1 MAAATRDVKT
11 KIVIDGEK
19 EFKSALTSINSELKK
34 MSSELKLT
42 ETEYAGQANTT
53 EALTAKMKALQNV
66 LDAQKKKTE
75 TLSAAL
81 KNAESAQKAYGNRVE
96 ELKGKLANVQG
107 EMEKMGDATGDNA
120 DEMAKLKEEQEKLN
134 KELAEAEAHYAVAEK
149 SANNWAAS
157 VNSSKVKEQEL
168 NRELQETNKY
178 LDEAKGSADGC
189 ATSIDEMGNK
199 AKDAGDNTSDA
210 MEELGKAIVA
220 AGITKALKEIVDAM
234 AECVQA
240 SIEFESAIAG
250 VFKTVDGT
258 EEQLQEISDAI
269 KDMATR
275 MPASASEIAA
285 VAEAA
290 GQLGIATESITSF
303 TETMVNLGVATNMTA
318 EEAATNLAR
327 FANITGMSADNYD
340 RLGSTIVALGNN
352 FATTESEI
360 TAMSTNLASAGELAG
375 LSEPEILA
383 LSAAMSSVGIAAEA
397 GGTAMT
403 QTLTAIETFVD
414 EGGDNL
420 NTIADIAGVSAAEFT
435 AAWESSPITA
445 IQMFISGIADMSA
458 SGESATAVLD
468 DLGMS
473 GVRQSNMIR
482 SLALANE
489 QFAGA
494 IGLAN
499 QAWDAN
505 NALTEEASKRYA
517 TTESKI
523 EMMKNSFTN
532 LKTAI
537 GDQLTPALGKLAEM
551 GNKAFDWATEFVEN
565 NPDLI
570 QALNLIVVMAGT
582 VLTTFTAWSGI
593 TWIAGKVTKAVTA
606 FNIALAANPAGA
618 IALAIGVLISAI
630 ATLALTCDTTTNT
643 YVDLIQEVEESRNT
657 YQETAAAMAEE
668 NDNILALVSQVQALA
683 DVENK
688 TALQKEQLVEL
699 TNQLNEAVPDLGL
712 AYDEV
717 TDSLNMTV
725 DAMMDLIKA
734 QMQQEELQEKA
745 RRAIEIEKQLA
756 ELKEQQAKAQDEVT
770 RAQENYNNATSK
782 GSRFNRQQE
791 KQTNSLS
798 SALTVAKNKY
808 NALTEQIEALETEYD
823 GLTDEAEAASEAIN
837 GMDSTGV
844 AATVNEI
851 TTNMQNLTQSYKDAY
866 ASAID
871 SINGQISTF
880 EKMPAT
886 VSTAVGD
893 VISALDSQVEYLTN
907 YSENLKKAVE
917 LGLSEGLVQ
926 ALSDGSAESAAILQG
941 IVDDGGKKIDELN
954 TAFSE
959 VSVAKSTLADTM
971 AEAEVDFN
979 AKCEQIVQDAKNMIA
994 GLELPDVAAKAGA
1007 ATGQAYLNGLTNA
1020 LSGYIAGSYP
1030 SVPSDFV
1037 GPVKP
1042 TTNNVTVNVTSP
1054 KTLSPS
1060 EIAKEQTKALRWATQ
1075 YAR

>member
-11 KIVIDGEK
+11 RIVIDGEK
-19 EFKSALTSINSELKK
+19 EFKSALTNINSELKK

-42 ETEYAGQANTT
+42 ETQYAGQANTT
-53 EALTAKMKALQNV
+53 EALTAKVKALQNV
-66 LDAQKKKTE
+66 LEAQKKKTE
-75 TLSAAL
+75 TLTAAM
-81 KNAESAQKAYGNRVE
+81 KNAESAQTAYGNRIA
-96 ELKGKLANVQG
+96 ELKEKLANVQG
-107 EMEKMGDATGDNA
+107 EMEKMGDATGENA
-120 DEMAKLKEEQEKLN
+120 DEMAKLKAEQEELN
-134 KELAEAEAHYAVAEK
+134 KQLAEAEAHYATAEK
-149 SANNWAAS
+149 SANNWATS
-157 VNSSKVKEQEL
+157 LNSSKVKEEEL
-168 NRELQETNKY
+168 NRELQDTNKY
-178 LDEAKGSADGC
+178 LDEAKNSADGC

-199 AKDAGDNTSDA
+199 SKEAGKNTSDA
-210 MEELGKAIVA
+210 MEELGNAIVA
-220 AGITKALKEIVDAM
+220 AGITKGLKEIVDAM

-258 EEQLQEISDAI
+258 EEQLQGISDAI
-269 KDMATR
+269 KDMATK

-290 GQLGIATESITSF
+290 GQLGIATDSITSF
-303 TETMVNLGVATNMTA
+303 TETMINLGVATNMTA

-414 EGGDNL
+414 EGGENL
-420 NTIADIAGVSAAEFT
+420 ETIADIAGVSASEFA

-494 IGLAN
+494 IDLAN
-499 QAWDAN
+499 DAWEAN
-505 NALTEEASKRYA
+505 TALTEEAEKRYE
-517 TTESKI
+517 TTESKLQ
-523 EMMKNSFTN
+523 MLQNSFTN
-532 LKTAI
+532 LKAAI
-537 GDQLTPALGKLAEM
+537 GDQLTPALAKIADAGTDGFK
-551 GNKAFDWATEFVEN
+551 WATEFVEE
-565 NPDLI
+565 NPDVVK
-570 QALNLIVVMAGT
+570 ALTAVASAAATVVVAFTGWS
-582 VLTTFTAWSGI
+582 VLHTLLPKLMTLMTGFN
-593 TWIAGKVTKAVTA
+593 AV
-606 FNIALAANPAGA
+606 LAANPAGA
-618 IALAIGVLISAI
+618 IALAVGALASAI
-630 ATLALTCDTTTNT
+630 AVLCLTCENTTTV
-643 YVDLIQEVEESRNT
+643 YQDYIHEVEDSRT
-657 YQETAAAMAEE
+657 AYQETAAAMAEE
-668 NDNILALVSQVQALA
+668 NDNILSLVAQVQALA

-699 TNQLNEAVPDLGL
+699 TNQLNEAVPNLGL

-745 RRAIEIEKQLA
+745 RRAIEIEQQLA

-770 RAQENYNNATSK
+770 AAQEKYNNATSK

-798 SALTVAKNKY
+798 TALTVAKNKY
-808 NALTEQIEALETEYD
+808 DAITEQIEALETEY
-823 GLTDEAEAASEAIN
+823 GELTTEAEEATDAIN

-844 AATVNEI
+844 TATVNEI
-851 TTNMQNLTQSYKDAY
+851 TTNMQNLTQAYKDAY
-866 ASAID
+866 DSALD

-880 EKMPAT
+880 ETMPAT
-886 VSTAVGD
+886 VSTAIGD
-893 VISALDSQVEYLTN
+893 VIAALDSQIEYLNN

-941 IVDDGGKKIDELN
+941 IVDDGGAKIDELN
-954 TAFSE
+954 AAFSE

-971 AEAEVDFN
+971 AEAEIDFN
-979 AKCEQIVQDAKNMIA
+979 AKCEQIVQDAKNMVA

-1020 LSGYIAGSYP
+1020 LSGYIASSYP
-1030 SVPSDFV
+1030 TVSSDFV

-1054 KTLSPS
+1054 KTLSPT

>member
-19 EFKSALTSINSELKK
+19 EFKSALTNINSELKK

-42 ETEYAGQANTT
+42 ETQYAGQANTT
-53 EALTAKMKALQNV
+53 EALTAKVKALQNV
-66 LDAQKKKTE
+66 LEAQKKKTE
-75 TLSAAL
+75 TLTAAM
-81 KNAESAQKAYGNRVE
+81 KNAESAQTAYGNRIA
-96 ELKGKLANVQG
+96 ELKEKLANVQG

-120 DEMAKLKEEQEKLN
+120 DEMAKLKEEQEELN
-134 KELAEAEAHYAVAEK
+134 KQLAEAEAHYATAEK

-157 VNSSKVKEQEL
+157 LNSSKVKEEEL
-168 NRELQETNKY
+168 NRELQDTNKY

-199 AKDAGDNTSDA
+199 SKEAGKNTSDA
-210 MEELGKAIVA
+210 MEELGNAIVA
-220 AGITKALKEIVDAM
+220 AGITKGLKEIVDAM

-258 EEQLQEISDAI
+258 EEQLQGISDAI

-290 GQLGIATESITSF
+290 GQLGIATDSITSF
-303 TETMVNLGVATNMTA
+303 TETMINLGVATNMTA

-414 EGGDNL
+414 EGGENL
-420 NTIADIAGVSAAEFT
+420 ETIADIAGVSASEFA

-494 IGLAN
+494 IDLAN
-499 QAWDAN
+499 DAWEAN
-505 NALTEEASKRYA
+505 TALTEEAEKRYE
-517 TTESKI
+517 TTESKLQ
-523 EMMKNSFTN
+523 MLQNSFTN

-537 GDQLTPALGKLAEM
+537 GDQLTPALAKIADAGTDGFK
-551 GNKAFDWATEFVEN
+551 WATEFVEE
-565 NPDLI
+565 NPDVVR
-570 QALNLIVVMAGT
+570 ALTAVASAAATVVVAFTGWS
-582 VLTTFTAWSGI
+582 VLHTLLPKLMTLMTGFN
-593 TWIAGKVTKAVTA
+593 AV
-606 FNIALAANPAGA
+606 LAANPAGA
-618 IALAIGVLISAI
+618 IALAVGALASAI
-630 ATLALTCDTTTNT
+630 AVLCLTAEDTTPE
-643 YVDLIQEVEESRNT
+643 YKQLIETVEDSRDA
-657 YQETAAAMAEE
+657 YQETANAMAEE
-668 NDNILALVSQVQALA
+668 NTNTLELAAQIQALA

-699 TNQLNEAVPDLGL
+699 TNQLNEAVPNLGL

-745 RRAIEIEKQLA
+745 RRAIEIEQQLV
-756 ELKEQQAKAQDEVT
+756 ELKEQQAAAQEEVT
-770 RAQENYNNATSK
+770 AAQEKYEKAHNN
-782 GSRFNRQQE
+782 GRFTKTQE
-791 KQTNSLS
+791 KEVTKLS
-798 SALTVAKNKY
+798 TALTVAKNKY
-808 NALTEQIEALETEYD
+808 DAITEQIEALETEYD
-823 GLTDEAEAASEAIN
+823 GLTTEAEEATDAIN

-844 AATVNEI
+844 TATVNEI
-851 TTNMQNLTQSYKDAY
+851 TTNMQNLTQAYKDAY
-866 ASAID
+866 DSALD

-880 EKMPAT
+880 ETMPAT
-886 VSTAVGD
+886 VSTAIGD
-893 VISALDSQVEYLTN
+893 VIAALDSQIEYLNN

-941 IVDDGGKKIDELN
+941 IVDDGGAKIDELN
-954 TAFSE
+954 AAFSE

-971 AEAEVDFN
+971 AEAELDFN
-979 AKCEQIVQDAKNMIA
+979 AKCEQIVQDAKNMVA

-1020 LSGYIAGSYP
+1020 LSGYIASSYP
-1030 SVPSDFV
+1030 TVSSDFV

-1054 KTLSPS
+1054 KTLSPT